1 MVSGQCSKELHT
13 VRKNKKAYKVT
24 VEDIDFHSIGVSWTC
39 RASAG
44 ADSDQAK
51 TKDEKDASDKTKN
64 QPKYLIEG
72 KDLKRV
78 KMLNVFEPCTLQI
91 GDRNFYTIK
100 ENDIILM
107 KNEWKRLQKDTL
119 MKGKKTEDPP
129 KIKSKQRD
137 VQVEIVAEDDDGNSS
152 DYEDIE
158 SGGNESDAVSVSS
171 NDSHSNAIDGKLTK
185 KKNRGQAAVMTKVLK
200 KKKLKKN

>member
-1 MVSGQCSKELHT
+1 
-13 VRKNKKAYKVT
+13 
-24 VEDIDFHSIGVSWTC
+24 
-39 RASAG
+39 
-44 ADSDQAK
+44 
-51 TKDEKDASDKTKN
+51 
-64 QPKYLIEG
+64 
-72 KDLKRV
+72 
-78 KMLNVFEPCTLQI
+78 
-91 GDRNFYTIK
+91 
-100 ENDIILM
+100 M

-200 KKKLKKN
+200 KKKLKKTKKAGVSQVLMFKPGDRVVVDSFYKVKFKRKIF